1 MFEIFVVGSINQDY
15 VLRLDRRPE
24 PGETVTDAALSLFP
38 GGKGANQAVAAARLL
53 RLGQVSM
60 IGRVGDDDA
69 GSRLVRNLADNGV
82 DADHVAS
89 AEGSATG
96 SAFITV
102 TPDGENAIVVAPG
115 ANRHF
120 GLDEIEASAMALR
133 GASVLVAQMEV
144 RVEAIQRAAEIVRD
158 AGGRVLL
165 NLAPAREA
173 PSSLLSMLDPL
184 VVNEH
189 EAAFLLGDGEER
201 GPEQAARALLSLG
214 PRSAVITL
222 GSEGAALATDERTEL
237 YRAPRVEPVDTTGA
251 GDAFNGGFLAARLRG
266 FARRESLTLGNY
278 VGALSTRRAGG
289 LDGLPAIQDLPR
301 AFAAL
306 EARGKTASRAPRPR
320 TAVRRSA

>member
-1 MFEIFVVGSINQDY
+1 MGRFRVAGIFVVGSINQDY

-53 RLGQVSM
+53 GLGQVSI

-120 GLDEIEASAMALR
+120 GPDEVEASAMALR

-144 RVEAIQRAAEIVRD
+144 GVEAIQRAAEIVRD

-222 GSEGAALATDERTEL
+222 GSEGAALATEEGTEV
-237 YRAPRVEPVDTTGA
+237 YPAPRVEPVDTTGA
-251 GDAFNGGFLAARLRG
+251 GDAFVGALAARLSEGDWLHAAVPYAVRAG
-266 FARRESLTLGNY
+266 AAAVAREGAQ
-278 VGALSTRRAGG
+278 GALPYRGE
-289 LDGLPAIQDLPR
+289 LDIM
-301 AFAAL
+301 
-306 EARGKTASRAPRPR
+306 
-320 TAVRRSA
+320 